1 MHNVLDTERSRERGF
16 SLVELLIVVII
27 LAILAAIAVP
37 QFTNTAND
45 ARGSAT
51 DSSLASMRSAI
62 ELYRQQHLTYPGDVA
77 ATGGTCPAGSAA
89 GTGAADTNQAFID
102 QLTRYTS
109 ITGQACTGTDA
120 TFNLGPYLRAI
131 PVNPENNLG
140 TVQILTGA
148 VLGALPAPDNSH
160 GWIFNVVTGEMAADS
175 P

>member
-1 MHNVLDTERSRERGF
+1 MDSVQHRERGF

-27 LAILAAIAVP
+27 LAILAAIVVP
-37 QFTNTAND
+37 QFANTAND

-51 DSSLASMRSAI
+51 ESSLAGMRSAV
-62 ELYRQQHLTYPGDVA
+62 ELYRQQHTTYPGDIA
-77 ATGGTCPAGSAA
+77 ATGGSCPAGSAA

-109 ITGQACTGTDA
+109 ITGQACTGTDP
-120 TFNLGPYLRAI
+120 TFNLGPYVRAI
-131 PVNPENNLG
+131 PVNTENNLA

-148 VLGALPAPDNSH
+148 VLGALPAADNSH
-160 GWIFNVVTGEMAADS
+160 GWMFNVVTGEMAADS

>member
-1 MHNVLDTERSRERGF
+1 MSTMHTTERGF

-37 QFTNTAND
+37 QFANTAND

-51 DSSLASMRSAI
+51 DSSLSSMRSAV
-62 ELYRQQHLTYPGDVA
+62 ELYRQQHGAYPGDVA
-77 ATGGTCPAGSAA
+77 ASGGACPAGSAA
-89 GTGAADTNQAFID
+89 GSGAADSPEAFAE
-102 QLTRYTS
+102 QLTRYTR
-109 ITGQACTGTDA
+109 ITGQSCTGTDA

-131 PVNPENNLG
+131 PVNPENNLA
-140 TVQILTGA
+140 TVQIATGA
-148 VLGALPAPDNSH
+148 VLGALPAADNTH

>member
-1 MHNVLDTERSRERGF
+1 MTTVRHAERGF

-27 LAILAAIAVP
+27 LAILAAIVVP
-37 QFTNTAND
+37 QFANTAND

-51 DSSLASMRSAI
+51 DSSLAGMRSAV
-62 ELYRQQHLTYPGDVA
+62 ELYRQQHGAYPGALA

-89 GTGAADTNQAFID
+89 GTGVLNSTQAFTD
-102 QLTRYTS
+102 QLTRYTN
-109 ITGQACTGTDA
+109 ITGQSCTGTDA
-120 TFNLGPYLRAI
+120 NFNLGPYLRAV
-131 PVNPENNLG
+131 PVNPENNLA

>member
-1 MHNVLDTERSRERGF
+1 MVTVQRVERGF

-27 LAILAAIAVP
+27 LAILAAIVVP
-37 QFTNTAND
+37 QFANTAND
-45 ARGSAT
+45 ARGSAA
-51 DSSLASMRSAI
+51 DSSLAGMRSAV
-62 ELYRQQHLTYPGDVA
+62 ELYKQQHGAYPGAQA

-89 GTGAADTNQAFID
+89 GTGAANSNQAFTD
-102 QLTRYTS
+102 QLTRYTN
-109 ITGQACTGTDA
+109 ITGQSCTGTDA
-120 TFNLGPYLRAI
+120 TYNLGPYLRAV
-131 PVNPENNLG
+131 PVNPKNNLA